1 MLSIS
6 LLRSAENRVLIHRF
20 GRIVAIE
27 QAIAKETAKKTSST
41 VPGPSSSSSSSSPS
55 EPFHWAGSDRQLSTK
70 RQGKNSASTSHRRK
84 SKPPEDSG
92 LHAETPVASTS
103 KQVEAGSRS
112 TRKKRKF
119 VDSDDEA
126 DRHPVVAAK
135 KVKASKQSL
144 PSSTT
149 VDGRRDS
156 GETKKQ
162 TRTDNGKGKGKAR
175 EPEVWII
182 SSDSEDSAREDS
194 VQPLDDDHPS
204 AWETPAASRANR
216 GQGNTQGPGEI
227 RCDSPELRP
236 SAAFESVSTSNDTTL
251 PSSSS
256 ALRVD
261 ESPPPPPH
269 PPPPP
274 LNLPSSPVR
283 IPVPSPSPQT
293 SPSLPKISDWQSTT
307 PNLDTPSV
315 SPRPAV
321 SVVSIT
327 TTPPPIII
335 VVDSQELESS
345 DPGDQMEAE
354 EIAAVLEDERDFDR
368 ESSIEPSAKVDFNT
382 DNKVNSNEC
391 SLESVEA
398 SVLDGDS
405 QNSSMVTEEEAQTP
419 HQTEPRGPEPGAELT
434 LEAVFEQL
442 LQADVVSS
450 HSENNPRDSNKTR
463 GRSKKHDQKQPSK
476 TDTILSDAGTK
487 SKPKPSAN
495 NGPLRTNKAV
505 KGSPAATRRDS
516 PPAPPPDSSNQGN
529 IQNSVQPTNLKRKR
543 YIYGSSDEEGE
554 VLVRD
559 TSKGLTKKKRL
570 NAGKTRS
577 SN

>member
-1 MLSIS
+1 MLSIF
-6 LLRSAENRVLIHRF
+6 LLRSAENRVLIHLF

-70 RQGKNSASTSHRRK
+70 RQGKKSASTSHRRK
-84 SKPPEDSG
+84 SIPPEDSG

-103 KQVEAGSRS
+103 KQVEAGSGS

-119 VDSDDEA
+119 VASDDEA
-126 DRHPVVAAK
+126 DRPPVVAAK
-135 KVKASKQSL
+135 KVKASKQPL

-204 AWETPAASRANR
+204 EWETPAASRANR

-227 RCDSPELRP
+227 RCDSPALRP
-236 SAAFESVSTSNDTTL
+236 SVAFESVLTSDNTPL

-256 ALRVD
+256 ASRVD
-261 ESPPPPPH
+261 ESPPPPP
-269 PPPPP
+269 PPSPP
-274 LNLPSSPVR
+274 LDLPSSPVHF
-283 IPVPSPSPQT
+283 PMPSPPPQT
-293 SPSLPKISDWQSTT
+293 SPSLSKISDWQSTT
-307 PNLDTPSV
+307 PNLELPPV

-327 TTPPPIII
+327 TTPPPVI

-368 ESSIEPSAKVDFNT
+368 ESSVEPSAKVDFNT

-405 QNSSMVTEEEAQTP
+405 QNSSMVTEEKAQTP

-463 GRSKKHDQKQPSK
+463 GRTKKHDQKKPLK
-476 TDTILSDAGTK
+476 TDTISNAGTK

-495 NGPLRTNKAV
+495 NGPLRTNEAV
-505 KGSPAATRRDS
+505 SGSPAATRHDS

-543 YIYGSSDEEGE
+543 YIYGSSDEEEE

-559 TSKGLTKKKRL
+559 TFKGLTKKKRL
-570 NAGKTRS
+570 NAGKKRS

>member
-1 MLSIS
+1 MLSIF
-6 LLRSAENRVLIHRF
+6 LLRSAENRVLIHLF

-119 VDSDDEA
+119 VDSDDEV
-126 DRHPVVAAK
+126 DRAPVVAAK

-156 GETKKQ
+156 GETQKQ

-216 GQGNTQGPGEI
+216 GQGHTQGPGEI

-236 SAAFESVSTSNDTTL
+236 SAAFESVPTLNDTPL

-256 ALRVD
+256 ASRVD
-261 ESPPPPPH
+261 ESPPPPP
-269 PPPPP
+269 PSPP
-274 LNLPSSPVR
+274 LNIPSSPVHS
-283 IPVPSPSPQT
+283 PMPSPPPQT
-293 SPSLPKISDWQSTT
+293 SPSLSKISDWQSTT
-307 PNLDTPSV
+307 PNLELPPV

-321 SVVSIT
+321 SVVSIS
-327 TTPPPIII
+327 TTPPPVI

-368 ESSIEPSAKVDFNT
+368 ESSVGPSVKVDFNT

-405 QNSSMVTEEEAQTP
+405 RNNSMVTEGKAQTP

-463 GRSKKHDQKQPSK
+463 GRTKKHDQKQPSK

-505 KGSPAATRRDS
+505 SGSPAASHDS
-516 PPAPPPDSSNQGN
+516 PPAPPADSSNQGN

-543 YIYGSSDEEGE
+543 YIYGSSDEEEE